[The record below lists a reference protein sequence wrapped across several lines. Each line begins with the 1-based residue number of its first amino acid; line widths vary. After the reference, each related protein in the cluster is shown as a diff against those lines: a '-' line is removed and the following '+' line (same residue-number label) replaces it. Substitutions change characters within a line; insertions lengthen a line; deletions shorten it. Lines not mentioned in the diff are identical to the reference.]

1 MSHRNIQ
8 EAMSNIHHPITVR
21 QGRQCL
27 GTNTDDYGKV
37 SNEQSLLWDSPKKQ
51 YCEKCQ
57 NRLMQLKKQALGM
70 MIAYRTQ
77 ELKGIRLQESSPTV
91 VIYEQLHVPEY
102 GRKSLLEDRCDVCFT
117 HCTQLKNEVVAMVQS
132 LELASEKGS
141 GGTYRPPP
149 KLPTSLHDSLYLNT
163 YYHVNQ
169 HHSQQGDALPLSV
182 KIPSAAGTRAY
193 GVHNGNVNGIARVL
207 PSPELQHSLLP
218 AASGQRMF
226 RPDGGTTFSDK
237 TTTYFDTVPPPVA
250 QEAQNYLEENIQ
262 AWIRPKQ
269 SQHTLPVAGEN
280 GHTTCIQQLRSSV
293 VPDLAVSEATMTA
306 SARSN
311 HSHIQTNY
319 DRVHSSQN
327 YPRPMSPVC
336 PVVNVGSEGCELM
349 AQSSFLPHS
358 LSYSGFTQPTGL
370 QVASYSSPLR
380 IIPGMAQPS
389 AAASFF
395 ARASQRLNLS
405 SKKKKR
411 CYGNHE
417 LESSPSFVT
426 NFYDIIRSSPPP
438 IPPGLLRVTAKK
450 DGVCIGKVK
459 VMLRI
464 SPVSED
470 RNGTKESSFLTVDT
484 RKKQVTLYDPS
495 SCCQSAPLDR
505 QVGVAAPK
513 MFAFDAIFE
522 PNDTQVEV
530 CCSSLTEVIQ
540 AVVNGNDGCLFVY
553 GHSKLGKTYTM
564 LGEST
569 SVQELGT
576 IPCAI
581 SWLFKLINQQKEKT
595 GARFS
600 VRASAV
606 EIAGRSETLTDLLR
620 DYATSTEGSGTSP
633 GVLLKDDPVYGTH
646 LMNQSEVR
654 APTAEK
660 TAYILDAAI
669 AAQNNCETTEERR
682 DSHFMFTLHVY
693 QYRVQKGNKSGV
705 VGGRSRLHMIDLG
718 SCENHL
724 KPRDGLNGQSLSLSS
739 LGNVIIAIFNG
750 QKHVPHKDSKLTQL
764 LREAMSSLTC
774 RAAMVA
780 HVSKSPEQYAET
792 LSTIQL
798 ASRIHR
804 MRRKKLKYQGASSS
818 ESSSDDRGTCHPFI
832 KGHTVNEDVM
842 KSSSDPDCTSSS
854 EQSCD
859 TVIFI
864 GERSQGL
871 QNKNIKSHSS
881 SPPSHKKMDKPV
893 NTSIDVTKIPQ
904 ATSIS
909 QGSRKCS
916 ASSTGLNNDQDTLTQ
931 QWYKQNSLQTSTQI
945 QPLAKLVSNNSDLNS
960 GYHQMPSKH
969 CSLSMTPH
977 SGFQVSFLKLMKN
990 PVSEDLD
997 HSALKAQ
1004 CSSPKDLS
1012 LYCPEQISYSNQQT
1026 VLQLPR
1032 KLPVKYK
1039 INISKKERTNLCSF
1053 SGYTPNKQNAYR
1065 DSIVESDELWIDG
1078 PRFLKP
1084 KIESKSFRSF
1094 RKEQWIDGPGV
1105 YGFADDFKKNMIKK
1119 WVEDH
1124 SRHVQHV
1131 NEMNC
1136 EVWVDFPSEES
1147 SELNKCFNDYKKGYN
1162 LVEDN
1167 QNCDHKDHNQCFSA
1181 FKWMNESR
1189 LSIADEI
1196 NSAKRE
1202 EKNPTDVDN
1211 QIDKP
1216 LEKTTEYSVPVHH
1229 DSFNDNKRE
1238 ENGCSGYRNFRDSRL
1253 SDDGNFQLVSEPETL
1268 NTRGIEENLSLE
1280 MLNKTSDI
1288 VKEHKVC
1295 EITEKGESLDKKDQ
1309 GKAVQVQD
1317 SCLQVNEED
1326 ILDYILCDSSVSETL
1341 TLEMDQES
1349 LDGNQHPL
1357 SILSKEDLNLPSS
1370 FTDSQS
1376 VSVDLDNI
1384 SIFDRGEEELSH
1396 PVGNMM
1402 WCHLQ
1407 QNIFQCELEKQRKKT
1422 ENLPFSVHSDILTD
1436 KLKRLAYLQDISLCL
1451 CSEKNVPSDS
1461 YSLPD
1466 HVIQSSF
1473 SNKLCNKKKVSKSD
1487 LQNADI
1493 ISTLS
1498 EPADLHFFKLNM
1510 KPMNVLKLEASYTKR
1525 FETSKKWRP
1534 TQVVMPMIHSL
1545 REKSASL
1552 TDLEMI
1558 DLQKMSKSQEQMSK
1572 LQFLHAF
1579 PKQSLTCKQRE
1590 LQPNVI
1596 RNLSHPDGS
1605 SNSELNNRAS
1615 LYESFSLKI
1624 PGQQY
1629 ISSSKPIIEEFK
1641 KEPSCLMDKN
1651 KDVIFTNKLPQ
1662 NISKDL
1668 KQASDKTELDFQN
1681 QHTNHQEECTDTYF
1695 SNTSS
1700 VLEFAK
1706 KHHIN
1711 SKCLLKSEKHIKDA
1725 PQSASSLVHIEE
1737 SKCSGTSMKTELLHL
1752 HEEYKNSISFQ
1763 PPYKPKTNLQS
1774 PYAKITKARPNK
1786 HASSGCGSDSSIQST
1801 EYSKNIPVSKKLQF
1815 CGTSSGY
1822 ESMMRDSEGT
1832 LVSSQES
1839 AEEGDTSEKQVRS
1852 ESKTRAQGSSHR
1864 SQSAHVCSTSKKK
1877 TSQSLMSQLI
1887 TKQPLASGTVS
1898 QYHSNGLWKLEEEM
1912 CCSGLLCCGVGF
1924 RHIATD
1930 ITHV

>member
-1 MSHRNIQ
+1 
-8 EAMSNIHHPITVR
+8 
-21 QGRQCL
+21 
-27 GTNTDDYGKV
+27 
-37 SNEQSLLWDSPKKQ
+37 
-51 YCEKCQ
+51 
-57 NRLMQLKKQALGM
+57 
-70 MIAYRTQ
+70 
-77 ELKGIRLQESSPTV
+77 
-91 VIYEQLHVPEY
+91 
-102 GRKSLLEDRCDVCFT
+102 
-117 HCTQLKNEVVAMVQS
+117 MVQS
-132 LELASEKGS
+132 LELASENSS

-149 KLPTSLHDSLYLNT
+149 KLPASLHDSLYVNT

-169 HHSQQGDALPLSV
+169 HHSQQADASPSPV
-182 KIPSAAGTRAY
+182 KIPSAAGTRLY
-193 GVHNGNVNGIARVL
+193 GVHNGNVNGIARVS
-207 PSPELQHSLLP
+207 PSPELQHSVLP

-250 QEAQNYLEENIQ
+250 QQAQHYLEENIK

-269 SQHTLPVAGEN
+269 SQQTLPVAREN
-280 GHTTCIQQLRSSV
+280 GHTTYIQQLTASV
-293 VPDLAVSEATMTA
+293 VPDLAVSEATMIA
-306 SARSN
+306 CARPN
-311 HSHIQTNY
+311 HSRTQINN

-327 YPRPMSPVC
+327 YPPPMSPVC

-349 AQSSFLPHS
+349 AQSSFLPYS
-358 LSYSGFTQPTGL
+358 LPYSGFTQPPRL
-370 QVASYSSPLR
+370 QVASYGSPLR
-380 IIPGMAQPS
+380 IMSGMTQPS

-411 CYGNHE
+411 HHGIHE
-417 LESSPSFVT
+417 LESSPSFAT

-450 DGVCIGKVK
+450 DGMCIGKVK

-470 RNGTKESSFLTVDT
+470 SNSTKESSFLTVDT

-513 MFAFDAIFE
+513 MFAFDAIFD
-522 PNDTQVEV
+522 PDDTQAEV

-540 AVVNGNDGCLFVY
+540 AVVNGSDGCLFVY

-581 SWLFKLINQQKEKT
+581 TWLFKLINQQKEKT

-606 EIAGRSETLTDLLR
+606 EIAGRSETLKDLLR
-620 DYATSTEGSGTSP
+620 DYATGTEGSGTSP

-654 APTAEK
+654 APTAER

-669 AAQNNCETTEERR
+669 AARNICETTEERR

-724 KPRDGLNGQSLSLSS
+724 KPRDGMSGQSLSLSS

-804 MRRKKLKYQGASSS
+804 MRRKKLKYQGANSS

-832 KGHTVNEDVM
+832 KGHAVNEDVM

-881 SPPSHKKMDKPV
+881 PPLSCKKMDKPGNPSTEV
-893 NTSIDVTKIPQ
+893 AKFHQ
-904 ATSIS
+904 ATLIS
-909 QGSRKCS
+909 QGSRRCS
-916 ASSTGLNNDQDTLTQ
+916 TSSAGLTNDQDSLTQ

-945 QPLAKLVSNNSDLNS
+945 QPLKKIVSSISDLNS

-969 CSLSMTPH
+969 CSLNMTPH
-977 SGFQVSFLKLMKN
+977 SGFPVSFLRLMKN
-990 PVSEDLD
+990 PVGEDLD
-997 HSALKAQ
+997 HSALRAQ

-1012 LYCPEQISYSNQQT
+1012 LYCPEQTSYSNHQT
-1026 VLQLPR
+1026 ALQLPR

-1053 SGYTPNKQNAYR
+1053 GGYTPNKQSAYR
-1065 DSIVESDELWIDG
+1065 DSTVESDELWIDG

-1084 KIESKSFRSF
+1084 KIENKSIHSF
-1094 RKEQWIDGPGV
+1094 QEEQWIDGPGV

-1124 SRHVQHV
+1124 SHHVQHV
-1131 NEMNC
+1131 KEMNC
-1136 EVWVDFPSEES
+1136 EVWVDFPSEEH
-1147 SELNKCFNDYKKGYN
+1147 SESNKFLNDFNKEYN
-1162 LVEDN
+1162 LEEEN
-1167 QNCDHKDHNQCFSA
+1167 KNYDHEHHNKQSFSA
-1181 FKWMNESR
+1181 FKRMNESR
-1189 LSIADEI
+1189 LNIADEI
-1196 NSAKRE
+1196 NSGIRE
-1202 EKNPTDVDN
+1202 EKKPTDVDK
-1211 QIDKP
+1211 QIDKSSA
-1216 LEKTTEYSVPVHH
+1216 KTTEYSVSIHH
-1229 DSFNDNKRE
+1229 ESFNDDKRE
-1238 ENGCSGYRNFRDSRL
+1238 ENGFQNFCDSRM
-1253 SDDGNFQLVSEPETL
+1253 SDVGNFQLVSEPETI
-1268 NTRGIEENLSLE
+1268 NTRAIEEELSLE
-1280 MLNKTSDI
+1280 VLNKTSDI
-1288 VKEHKVC
+1288 LKEHKVC
-1295 EITEKGESLDKKDQ
+1295 EITEKVESLDKKDQ
-1309 GKAVQVQD
+1309 EKAVQVQD

-1326 ILDYILCDSSVSETL
+1326 ILDYILCDSSVSENL
-1341 TLEMDQES
+1341 ALEKDQES
-1349 LDGNQHPL
+1349 LDGSQHPL

-1384 SIFDRGEEELSH
+1384 SIFDGGEEELNH
-1396 PVGNMM
+1396 HVEDMM

-1407 QNIFQCELEKQRKKT
+1407 QNIFQCELEKQKKKT
-1422 ENLPFSVHSDILTD
+1422 IENIPFSIHSDTLTH
-1436 KLKRLAYLQDISLCL
+1436 KLNRVAYLQDIPLCL
-1451 CSEKNVPSDS
+1451 CNEKNVPSDS

-1466 HVIQSSF
+1466 YVIQPSF
-1473 SNKLCNKKKVSKSD
+1473 SHKFCNKNKISKSE
-1487 LQNADI
+1487 LRKTDI
-1493 ISTLS
+1493 TSTLS

-1510 KPMNVLKLEASYTKR
+1510 KPMNVLKLEASYTKL
-1525 FETSKKWRP
+1525 FESSKKWRP

-1572 LQFLHAF
+1572 LPFFHAF
-1579 PKQSLTCKQRE
+1579 PKQGWTCKQHRTCSSFKYSQE
-1590 LQPNVI
+1590 LQPNLI

-1605 SNSELNNRAS
+1605 SNSELNNCS
-1615 LYESFSLKI
+1615 SINESFSLKI

-1629 ISSSKPIIEEFK
+1629 ISLSKPIIEK
-1641 KEPSCLMDKN
+1641 VRKEPSRLMDQN

-1668 KQASDKTELDFQN
+1668 KQANVNTELDFPN
-1681 QHTNHQEECTDTYF
+1681 QHIDHQEECTDMYF
-1695 SNTSS
+1695 SKSS
-1700 VLEFAK
+1700 SALEFAK
-1706 KHHIN
+1706 HKHHIN
-1711 SKCLLKSEKHIKDA
+1711 SKCLLKSEKHTKYSKST
-1725 PQSASSLVHIEE
+1725 PPSASPLIHIEE
-1737 SKCSGTSMKTELLHL
+1737 SKCPGTSLKTELLHL
-1752 HEEYKNSISFQ
+1752 HEGYENTISFQ
-1763 PPYKPKTNLQS
+1763 SPYKPKNNLQS

-1786 HASSGCGSDSSIQST
+1786 HASSGRGSDSSIQSV

-1815 CGTSSGY
+1815 SGTSSGY

-1832 LVSSQES
+1832 LVSSSQES
-1839 AEEGDTSEKQVRS
+1839 AEEGDTSEKQGRNG
-1852 ESKTRAQGSSHR
+1852 SKTRAQGSGHR
-1864 SQSAHVCSTSKKK
+1864 SQSAIACSTSKKK

-1924 RHIATD
+1924 RHIASD